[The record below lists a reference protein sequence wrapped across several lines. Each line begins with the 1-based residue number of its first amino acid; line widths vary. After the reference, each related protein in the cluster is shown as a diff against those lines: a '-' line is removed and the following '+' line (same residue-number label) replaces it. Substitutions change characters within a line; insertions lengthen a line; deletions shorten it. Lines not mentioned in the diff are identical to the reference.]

1 MLRWT
6 SVARLSLLGA
16 VALGVASCGGSTK
29 TQQGESAQVFE
40 ADPAEDSGKRL
51 SGDYVLSAVEDV
63 YRIANTQQNLPQTIL
78 SFDKK
83 GTLKRQERSRIDE
96 GTYLIGARS
105 ELVIYIEKVNG
116 EPLTAAQIERYLITD
131 ESGDAITIQSP
142 SRKLTFRKR

>member
-16 VALGVASCGGSTK
+16 VALGVASCGASTK

-40 ADPAEDSGKRL
+40 AAPAEDSGKRL
-51 SGDYVLSAVEDV
+51 SGDYVLSTVEDA
-63 YRIANTQQNLPQTIL
+63 YRIANMQNPPQTIL
-78 SFDKK
+78 SFDEK

-131 ESGDAITIQSP
+131 ESGD
-142 SRKLTFRKR
+142 